1 MHGTK
6 RFAQKSGRKKKAMP
20 ENMQRISELAAKARE
35 HGKSYGFYVAE
46 IKV

>member
-1 MHGTK
+1 MKFTEVDK
-6 RFAQKSGRKKKAMP
+6 LPGRKKKPMP

-46 IKV
+46 IKA